1 MSYKDISGNE
11 RSPWDIDWSASTFWQ
26 IINKLTGKTKYIGPA
41 TGHGTNYYDKAIIE
55 AERRNDCI
63 RNGQTIVPLATRI
76 TRKLHY
82 LELLAKFIELRQNG
96 TAGGRVAAF
105 LTECSQNNIDLS
117 PWEKRINALKLK
129 VCST

>member
-1 MSYKDISGNE
+1 MDFKKVRN
-11 RSPWDIDWSASTFWQ
+11 WQ
-26 IINKLTGKTKYIGPA
+26 VQAYR
-41 TGHGTNYYDKAIIE
+41 Y
-55 AERRNDCI
+55 
-63 RNGQTIVPLATRI
+63 
-76 TRKLHY
+76 Y